1 MRRAGEAVYADMA
14 QGALASVLE
23 TCVLGEDERKKED
36 ASGQNVRKEVD
47 QLKTRILQ
55 VEARLTFKEEQ
66 QQAPVHSPPRPPQYF
81 SPPTPSSCKGSG
93 KSRQEEQNEAM
104 VIYLN
109 RASVKDIAT
118 LPAIGNKTAQLI
130 YNQREMKGKFSSLM
144 QIKNIPGIIPSVFNK
159 FVNSNQLTLY

>member
-1 MRRAGEAVYADMA
+1 MKT
-14 QGALASVLE
+14 QLN
-23 TCVLGEDERKKED
+23 ERKKED

-55 VEARLTFKEEQ
+55 VEARLTVKEEQ

-81 SPPTPSSCKGSG
+81 SPITPSSCKGSG

-144 QIKNIPGIIPSVFNK
+144 QIKNIPGISTSGK
-159 FVNSNQLTLY
+159 FSKKISLYLTFMSNPF